1 DRIDQLEPGL
11 MASLVRKA
19 GDQGLLATSFPEQYG
34 GLGKDFISSTI
45 VNQFLGSGY
54 SFSVAVAA
62 HTGIGTLPILYFGTE
77 EQKQKYIPKLATGE
91 LMASYCLTEPGSGSD
106 ALAAKTKAM
115 PTADGNHYILNGQKM
130 WITNA
135 GFADVFIVFAQ
146 VDGDKFTGFIIERN
160 TPGLSFGNEE
170 HKMGIKGSSTR
181 QVFLSDVKVPKENV
195 LGEIGKGHLIAFNI
209 LNIGRIK
216 LAAAA
221 LGAAKRVSNLAI
233 QYAKERQQFKMPIAQ
248 FGAIQHKL
256 AEQAVR
262 IFAVESAMYRAGHD
276 VHVTEEKL
284 MASGKN
290 AEEAL
295 LGAAQEFAV
304 ECAILKVAGSEA
316 LDYVVDEG
324 VQILGG
330 YGFSADYPM
339 DRAYRDSR
347 INRIFEGTNEI
358 NRLLTMDMLL
368 KRAMKGELDLMGPA
382 MAVQKDLM
390 AIPDFNTET
399 PEGLFGKEKA
409 ILANVKK
416 LILMT
421 AGYAAQKFMQKLVHE
436 QEILMNISDMVI
448 DLYVAES
455 ALLRVEKM
463 ANNGKEVAVQTDI
476 VKTYLNDA
484 LDRVGINA
492 KNAIVSMSE
501 GDEQRMLLMGVKR
514 FTKAETFNTKE
525 ARRRI
530 AASLI
535 VANEY
540 AF

>member
-1 DRIDQLEPGL
+1 
-11 MASLVRKA
+11 
-19 GDQGLLATSFPEQYG
+19 
-34 GLGKDFISSTI
+34 
-45 VNQFLGSGY
+45 
-54 SFSVAVAA
+54 
-62 HTGIGTLPILYFGTE
+62 
-77 EQKQKYIPKLATGE
+77 
-91 LMASYCLTEPGSGSD
+91 
-106 ALAAKTKAM
+106 
-115 PTADGNHYILNGQKM
+115 
-130 WITNA
+130 
-135 GFADVFIVFAQ
+135 
-146 VDGDKFTGFIIERN
+146 
-160 TPGLSFGNEE
+160 
-170 HKMGIKGSSTR
+170 
-181 QVFLSDVKVPKENV
+181 
-195 LGEIGKGHLIAFNI
+195 LIAFNI

-463 ANNGKEVAVQTDI
+463 ANNGKVVAVQTDI